1 MKDKFTR
8 FLVLKIIGCVG
19 IAIAV
24 AGIVIYIV
32 NLGNEFSTG
41 LFIAG
46 LLMMI
51 LGILSGVPCLFFG
64 FLPRL
69 LEARVATM
77 QRLQQQN
84 IHIIKE
90 LSAAAAQ
97 ASADMQAASSAPN
110 DSAKAPAQEASTE
123 NEFKNES
130 NKMYCKHCGIQI
142 DSDSKFCKAC
152 GKEL

>member
-1 MKDKFTR
+1 MKDKTTR

-19 IAIAV
+19 ILIAIA
-24 AGIVIYIV
+24 GIIMFII
-32 NLGNEFSTG
+32 NLGGEFNAG

-46 LLMMI
+46 LLMMV

-69 LEARVATM
+69 LAARVATM
-77 QRLQQQN
+77 QQLQQQN

-90 LSAAAAQ
+90 LSQAAAE
-97 ASADMQAASSAPN
+97 ASANMQAAANAPSSI
-110 DSAKAPAQEASTE
+110 ASTPRE
-123 NEFKNES
+123 EPAPVDTAMD
-130 NKMYCKHCGIQI
+130 KMYCKHCGAQI